1 MNDIY
6 NEINPLFCRGTHLLI
21 YFLHPLVAGA
31 HMALNDVTHVEY
43 SKQVMPRLTGWKMWF
58 RTLFFI
64 HFPMK
69 VYSFGLSG
77 ADFTYG
83 DVNCQHNLICRALLL
98 LCIFIGSPRTNK

>member
-1 MNDIY
+1 MTFAMKLILCFVEALN
-6 NEINPLFCRGTHLLI
+6 HLLI

-31 HMALNDVTHVEY
+31 HMALNEVTHVEY
-43 SKQVMPRLTGWKMWF
+43 SKQVMPCLTGLKM
-58 RTLFFI
+58 FFI

-98 LCIFIGSPRTNK
+98 LCLFIGSPQTNK